1 MQAECWRIRS
11 GRAVQV
17 GGLLPLLERIYSA
30 PLILNQVML
39 DEGLSNLG
47 DTRRLERAMHKLVTG
62 ALCFCQL

>member
-1 MQAECWRIRS
+1 M
-11 GRAVQV
+11 

-30 PLILNQVML
+30 PLILSQVMQ

-62 ALCFCQL
+62 EPLQQAPLAAAVMNPAPCFCV